1 MSSQVDA
8 NAAAAWH
15 LASARLKIVGDL
27 PGGLASAKEHL
38 AAVAS
43 SPECDREETSLSDR
57 AMLLEA
63 FTLREQV
70 KSFVARAGERGLG
83 SEVVRLLTVDHPS
96 GVAANAPMTEWRD
109 LVPDQ
114 SVIRI
119 ISDAEEFRRLCE
131 RRAPGSEDAVTWVDE
146 MAEFAGKEFTVEG
159 LDEEDRA
166 YNFNG
171 EYRAP
176 FDACILVRVRPR
188 RA

>member
-27 PGGLASAKEHL
+27 PGGLMSAKEHL

-83 SEVVRLLTVDHPS
+83 SEVERLLTVDRPS
-96 GVAANAPMTEWRD
+96 GVVAAAGAPMTAWRGD
-109 LVPDQ
+109 LVPNQ

-119 ISDAEEFRRLCE
+119 IDNVDEFRRLCE
-131 RRAPGSEDAVTWVDE
+131 RRAPGADRFVDWVEDME
-146 MAEFAGKEFTVEG
+146 ELAGEEFTVEG
-159 LDEEDRA
+159 LDEDDRA
-166 YNFNG
+166 YNIDQH
-171 EYRAP
+171 YRVP
-176 FDACILVRVRPR
+176 FDACILVRM
-188 RA
+188 

>member
-96 GVAANAPMTEWRD
+96 AAGTPMTEWRPD
-109 LVPDQ
+109 LVPGQ

-119 ISDAEEFRRLCE
+119 ISDAREFQRLCE
-131 RRAPGSEDAVTWVDE
+131 RRAPGADTFVDWVEDME
-146 MAEFAGKEFTVEG
+146 ELAGEQFTIEG
-159 LDEEDRA
+159 LDEDDRA
-166 YNFNG
+166 YNIDEHF
-171 EYRAP
+171 RVP
-176 FDACILVRVRPR
+176 FDACILVRV
-188 RA
+188 

>member
-96 GVAANAPMTEWRD
+96 AAGTPMTAWRPD
-109 LVPDQ
+109 LVPGQ
-114 SVIRI
+114 SRIRI
-119 ISDAEEFRRLCE
+119 INDAREFQRLCE
-131 RRAPGSEDAVTWVDE
+131 RRAPGAEDAVTWVDE
-146 MAEFAGKEFTVEG
+146 MAEFAGREFTIEG
-159 LDEEDRA
+159 LDEDDRA
-166 YNFNG
+166 YNFNDQ
-171 EYRAP
+171 YRAP
-176 FDACILVRVRPR
+176 FDACILVRVRSR

>member
-15 LASARLKIVGDL
+15 LGSARLKIIGEL
-27 PGGLASAKEHL
+27 PGGFASAREHL
-38 AAVAS
+38 A
-43 SPECDREETSLSDR
+43 ECDREETSSDR

-96 GVAANAPMTEWRD
+96 AAAGTPMTAWRPD
-109 LVPDQ
+109 LVPGQ
-114 SVIRI
+114 SRIRI
-119 ISDAEEFRRLCE
+119 IDDAREFQRLCE
-131 RRAPGSEDAVTWVDE
+131 RRAPGAEDAVTWVDE
-146 MAEFAGKEFTVEG
+146 MAEFAGREFTIEG
-159 LDEEDRA
+159 LDEDDRA
-166 YNFNG
+166 YNFNDQ
-171 EYRAP
+171 YRAP
-176 FDACILVRVRPR
+176 FDACILVRVRSR